1 MDLHTNAQSTR
12 SECAC
17 ECISSD
23 TMPEA
28 IAKRSR
34 LPTGAP
40 RERRSGASSA
50 SQGRQ
55 GVAEASSSSN
65 RLPWRP
71 ATQHDVARLAGVSQ
85 AAVSRWS
92 SGRGYVASHV
102 RQQIVDAAAT
112 LSYRPH
118 PLAQGLSN
126 GQSDIVAVVIA
137 NIANPGYQMMLE
149 QITAMLQARGL
160 QVLLFIAAPTESVDD
175 VVPDVLRYLVR
186 GVIITTSRLSSTAAR
201 QLVERGVPVVLFHRY
216 TRSGGMHCV
225 VCDNRDGARLAAEAL
240 RRAGARRLAFVG
252 GNPDTSSNVDR
263 RAGFLA
269 EVRRLELPEPPALDG
284 EFTYEWG
291 HEAALRLF
299 AAHPAIDG
307 LFCADDEIATGAIDA
322 LRFQLGRSVPADVK
336 VVGFDDH
343 PIASKAAY
351 ALTTIRQPFDVMVR
365 EAIDL
370 LLDGDGG
377 RPMRRLLKGELVLRA
392 TA

>member
-1 MDLHTNAQSTR
+1 
-12 SECAC
+12 
-17 ECISSD
+17 
-23 TMPEA
+23 MPEA

-186 GVIITTSRLSSTAAR
+186 GVIISTTSRLSSTAAR
-201 QLVERGVPVVLFHRY
+201 QLVEQGVPVVLFHRY

-225 VCDNRDGARLAAEAL
+225 VCDNRDGARLAAQAL
-240 RRAGARRLAFVG
+240 LRAGARRLAFIG
-252 GNPDTSSNVDR
+252 GSSDTSSNVDR
-263 RAGFLA
+263 RPDSLL
-269 EVRRLELPEPPALDG
+269 ELRRLELPEPLALNG

-322 LRFQLGRSVPADVK
+322 LRFRLGRAVPADVK

-351 ALTTIRQPFDVMVR
+351 ALTTIRQPIDAMVR
-365 EAIDL
+365 ASIEL
-370 LLDGDGG
+370 LLDGDVI
-377 RPMRRLLKGELVLRA
+377 RPTRRVLKGELVLRA
-392 TA
+392 TS